1 MKITKKRLLQIIKE
15 EINVQQIDIGNNR
28 FQINLDKVPGPR
40 DPLKVRASIIKLI
53 SSFSFKQKANELA
66 TKLYNREEKAGA
78 IVHGA
83 GKHHGGKELL
93 AAIVVLVNRKLF
105 NGHKVFSVYEATGLF
120 GRDVDKSTY
129 TAFGGGLERGK
140 GAEEAWQL
148 KEISGAGGSSEES
161 TLAALASLSGASAT
175 TRTASARPIKKPKIK
190 LKKFKGVKISHE
202 STWPDQIK
210 RQIAHLRDTQD
221 RWFGDA
227 GINENFL
234 IVDDRNKK
242 LYVFSPEFK
251 LLANLPVITGRDSGE
266 EDILEMKDWLMD
278 QGWFGHYKQILADI
292 DSGDRRKISIAKRE
306 KKKIFNMFLNNAS
319 KTKSRVTPSGVFTL
333 ANLKKGD
340 AVGDKV
346 AYGTRKY
353 SLRPGADAFDFVPV
367 SGIALHGTG
376 IGKRK
381 AALRQAVN
389 AMNRG
394 QEVQPIVKR
403 TPSYGCINVANKYLQ
418 GLDGIIEE
426 GSQVFV
432 LPEDGSIVEVGRFEN
447 FGHYLDAAA
456 EIGGKCI
463 DAVTGK
469 RSSSAEDIK
478 RFKKGRTKKA
488 F

>member
-1 MKITKKRLLQIIKE
+1 M
-15 EINVQQIDIGNNR
+15 
-28 FQINLDKVPGPR
+28 
-40 DPLKVRASIIKLI
+40 
-53 SSFSFKQKANELA
+53 
-66 TKLYNREEKAGA
+66 
-78 IVHGA
+78 
-83 GKHHGGKELL
+83 
-93 AAIVVLVNRKLF
+93 
-105 NGHKVFSVYEATGLF
+105 
-120 GRDVDKSTY
+120 
-129 TAFGGGLERGK
+129 
-140 GAEEAWQL
+140 
-148 KEISGAGGSSEES
+148 
-161 TLAALASLSGASAT
+161 
-175 TRTASARPIKKPKIK
+175 
-190 LKKFKGVKISHE
+190 
-202 STWPDQIK
+202 
-210 RQIAHLRDTQD
+210 
-221 RWFGDA
+221 
-227 GINENFL
+227 
-234 IVDDRNKK
+234 
-242 LYVFSPEFK
+242 
-251 LLANLPVITGRDSGE
+251 ITGRDSGE